1 MATNLAIAPELIEEA
16 KQVGGHRTKKE
27 AVSAALEEYI
37 KRRRQLEIIDLF
49 GTIDYDP
56 DYDPKE
62 LRRRDKPACES

>member
-16 KQVGGHRTKKE
+16 KQVGGHRTKKQ